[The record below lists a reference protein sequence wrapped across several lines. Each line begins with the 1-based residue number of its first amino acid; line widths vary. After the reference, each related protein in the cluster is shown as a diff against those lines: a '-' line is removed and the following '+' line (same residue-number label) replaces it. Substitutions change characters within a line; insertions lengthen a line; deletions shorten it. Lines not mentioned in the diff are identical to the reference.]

1 MIQLLCIQLLL
12 LVLMSSPFLCC
23 LLIVEGSYKYSFIDC
38 LLLPVLIGKEN
49 ISISLPQFV
58 HFHFLLINRFPLSL
72 SEDLHTVLKTEN
84 SKKLLDLCKS
94 LYTDIWN
101 LGGKKFGKDEVFCFL
116 DTYPKKAKSLDVR
129 SAQEPQT
136 LLFSFETVRA

>member
-12 LVLMSSPFLCC
+12 LVSMSPPFLCC

-38 LLLPVLIGKEN
+38 LLLPVLIGQEN
-49 ISISLPQFV
+49 ISISLLQFV

-84 SKKLLDLCKS
+84 SKKLLGLCKS
-94 LYTDIWN
+94 VYTDIWN
-101 LGGKKFGKDEVFCFL
+101 LGGKKFGKDEMFCFL

-136 LLFSFETVRA
+136 LLFSF